1 MDVYDGAE
9 WTEMDIHRA
18 SIERG
23 SSIEQAA
30 EFSVQVRLGVDEVA
44 RKCKKSGNGGSL

>member
-1 MDVYDGAE
+1 MKTPFAP
-9 WTEMDIHRA
+9 IFCHRT
-18 SIERG
+18 
-23 SSIEQAA
+23 QAA